1 MLPSIKTLIVLVL
14 CFWLKS
20 SIVFSQAITLN
31 SKGDTLLC
39 FSVPQSKFLLKTY
52 YGLEECKA
60 TDSITTNENKA
71 LKTIVSLKDSQILS
85 LKEITAKTEQQV
97 AIHKEAVDRMVE
109 VVNDQNK
116 SITKLQRKNYLLS
129 VLGATGTL
137 AMGILYLTEFIKP

>member
-1 MLPSIKTLIVLVL
+1 M
-14 CFWLKS
+14 
-20 SIVFSQAITLN
+20 Q
-31 SKGDTLLC
+31 
-39 FSVPQSKFLLKTY
+39 
-52 YGLEECKA
+52 ECKA
-60 TDSITTNENKA
+60 TDSINTNENKA

-109 VVNDQNK
+109 VVKDQNK

-137 AMGILYLTEFIKP
+137 AMGILYLTELIKP